1 MNHVATTSAVN
12 TYFGDRTRYEVA
24 GRILCSSTYS
34 CLELRTEELF
44 TRQQTMKNGPGNTT
58 GACPMRN
65 RRDATVDDMTTDGPQ
80 RTARVLIAEDEALLR
95 YTLRLIVEEHYKVAG
110 EAADGYEAV
119 EMTEQLRPDVVLLDI
134 SMPRMGGIEAAQRIR
149 ACIPDVLIIIVS
161 NHSSA
166 VYMEE
171 ALNRGA
177 HGYVVK
183 GSAVLQLP
191 KAINEVLNGRIF
203 RPG

>member
-1 MNHVATTSAVN
+1 
-12 TYFGDRTRYEVA
+12 
-24 GRILCSSTYS
+24 
-34 CLELRTEELF
+34 
-44 TRQQTMKNGPGNTT
+44 
-58 GACPMRN
+58 MRN